1 MLTGKKVLVIGLARS
16 GNAAVHLLQKLNAT
30 ITINEGKNKED
41 IKEYDEYVS
50 QGIEMVTGGHP
61 DELFDLL
68 FPHPVNTPAM
78 HITLI
83 ASAAAFFKLC
93 FLIIASSSFF
103 LSLFLST
110 MLIYKK
116 SCEIYYHIFLK

>member
-61 DELFDLL
+61 DELFERDFDFVIKNPGINYHKPFILRL
-68 FPHPVNTPAM
+68 KERHIPVYTEIELAY
-78 HITLI
+78 H
-83 ASAAAFFKLC
+83 
-93 FLIIASSSFF
+93 
-103 LSLFLST
+103 T
-110 MLIYKK
+110 MI
-116 SCEIYYHIFLK
+116 